1 MALND
6 PAMTASIAAI
16 CTAAFLE
23 GTGVPWPGVYIVAGA
38 AAMLERSVGN
48 IALVAG
54 LAAVSYC
61 LGALVQYAIG
71 YLFGETALSWLPAR
85 QRARLEQLAERY
97 GPALVCWSRPFAIGN
112 YVSLPA
118 GLVRMPLPRFLAYTA
133 AGIVPWGLGAA
144 LVGQMLGDRV
154 GQYLNRLTE
163 WLFPASLAFGA
174 LALVVIL
181 WKWRVQAVAGGRRA
195 CPDDQS
201 HNSGGR

>member
-16 CTAAFLE
+16 CTAGFLE

-38 AAMLERSVGN
+38 AATLESSIGN

-61 LGALVQYAIG
+61 LGSLLQYAIG
-71 YLFGETALSWLPAR
+71 YLCGETALSWLPRR
-85 QRARLEQLAERY
+85 QRARLEQLADRY

-118 GLVRMPLPRFLAYTA
+118 GLVRMPLPQFLAYTA
-133 AGIVPWGLGAA
+133 VGIVPWGLGAA
-144 LVGQMLGDRV
+144 TVGQVLGDRV
-154 GQYLNRLTE
+154 GPYLNGLME
-163 WLFPASLAFGA
+163 WLLPGTLLLGA
-174 LALVVIL
+174 LALILVL
-181 WKWRVQAVAGGRRA
+181 WKWRVHAVSAGRRA
-195 CPDDQS
+195 CPDNQS